1 MRYVTPF
8 FELMRNYTLIFLL
21 MTFCA
26 HSQNKFSLVNDS
38 IKKQKLEEI
47 PIIKNQNKHLGQNT
61 LRFECETKEII
72 KYTDNDSDGN
82 YLKFEELG
90 VIKNSIIVIQKIEYN
105 SEKYIL
111 FETKSCR
118 QLVLDDFPLRVENT
132 EKYLVFNN
140 PGIDEA
146 YQIQI
151 LEYKNDFFEIQYT
164 VTIPKEII
172 PKGLL
177 KVDHQELFLMDQE
190 NRVWKTT
197 LK

>member
-1 MRYVTPF
+1 
-8 FELMRNYTLIFLL
+8 MRNYIFIFLL
-21 MTFCA
+21 LTFCA
-26 HSQNKFSLVNDS
+26 HSQNKFSLVNDP

-61 LRFECETKEII
+61 LRFECDTKEII

-82 YLKFEELG
+82 YVKFEELG
-90 VIKNSIIVIQKIEYN
+90 VIKNSIIVIQKINYN

-164 VTIPKEII
+164 VTIPIEII
-172 PKGLL
+172 PKGIL